1 MFLVWTSN
9 ERDFTIKIL
18 KGKELLQ
25 NIETMMIALL
35 YTRLMDNVIDGIS
48 VAKIEEAVTATLES
62 LVMHSSIKI
71 TL

>member
-1 MFLVWTSN
+1 LFLVWTSN